1 MLIAK
6 IIPSIL
12 TDLGYA
18 WLVMVWDSLVAQL
31 VKEPA
36 CNVGELGSISQVGE
50 IPWRRERLPTPAFW
64 PGEFHGLYSPW
75 GHKVSDTTE

>member
-18 WLVMVWDSLVAQL
+18 WLVMVWASLVAQL

-36 CNVGELGSISQVGE
+36 CNVGELDSLPGSGRQQ
-50 IPWRRERLPTPAFW
+50 IPT
-64 PGEFHGLYSPW
+64 GCY
-75 GHKVSDTTE
+75 